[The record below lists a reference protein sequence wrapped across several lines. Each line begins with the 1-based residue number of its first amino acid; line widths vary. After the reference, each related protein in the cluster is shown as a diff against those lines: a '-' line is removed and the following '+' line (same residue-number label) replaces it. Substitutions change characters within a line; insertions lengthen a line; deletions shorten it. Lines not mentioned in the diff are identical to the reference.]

1 MDAVIPHLRALPGA
15 GLFPIAGRPLIAR
28 QLEWLR
34 TIGCAAVAVEIG
46 SGVEGAEV
54 VRWLTEED
62 AGGAGVSLVR
72 TGRPLSP
79 RQIARRAGFEGGA
92 ALLVIPADVVPGGRL
107 KALLDP
113 ARGSRATT
121 RIPAPAALAGRLE
134 AGEIHLL
141 GPGGAAPILAELPGW
156 SARIR
161 SLADAM
167 ALGVA
172 ALDGRLSARPDDPAW
187 ALHVHAAETS
197 PGIWVSRGARIEAGA
212 ELVAPA
218 LIGAGAVLCAGARV
232 GPRVC
237 VGDRAVVESGTV
249 LSDALV
255 SAGTIVGEGLALAH
269 VVVGP
274 WGLLEPTTG
283 ERCEVS
289 DPLVLA
295 ARDPGSRAGLPAR
308 ALALALLVALLPPDH
323 SDRSPLDG
331 VRSGYGVRPAMRR

>member
-1 MDAVIPHLRALPGA
+1 
-15 GLFPIAGRPLIAR
+15 
-28 QLEWLR
+28 LE
-34 TIGCAAVAVEIG
+34 G
-46 SGVEGAEV
+46 
-54 VRWLTEED
+54 D
-62 AGGAGVSLVR
+62 
-72 TGRPLSP
+72 
-79 RQIARRAGFEGGA
+79 A
-92 ALLVIPADVVPGGRL
+92 ALLVIPADVALGGRL
-107 KALLDP
+107 RALLDP
-113 ARGSRATT
+113 ARGSLATT
-121 RIPAPAALAGRLE
+121 RIPPPAALAGRLE
-134 AGEIHLL
+134 GGEVHLL

-156 SARIR
+156 SARVR

-167 ALGVA
+167 TLGAA
-172 ALDGRLSARPDDPAW
+172 ALDGRLSGRPADPSW
-187 ALHVHAAETS
+187 AIHVHAAEIS
-197 PGIWVSRGARIEAGA
+197 PGIWVSRGARIEPGA

-218 LIGAGAVLCAGARV
+218 LIGAGALVCAGARV

-274 WGLLEPTTG
+274 RGLLEPTTG

-295 ARDPGSRAGLPAR
+295 ERDPRSSAGLPAR
-308 ALALALLVALLPPDH
+308 ALALVLLVALVPPDH

-331 VRSGYGVRPAMRR
+331 ARSGYGVRPAMRR